1 MSRNVAIAALVGL
14 SLTLA
19 GCDDAF
25 LDTLPPSQISDQI
38 FWTQPQDA
46 LLAVNAIYRD
56 VMGQDKLFLDNATD
70 DSYAQKYFEAQGSQF
85 YGNGSADA
93 NTGWGNGI
101 WATNYRAISRAN
113 ELLANIDRI
122 QGLSPALADRYKGEA
137 SFLRA
142 YYYNMLVSLYGDVPL
157 ILKVLTIQEGRDQTR
172 TPKDQVVDQI
182 LEDLDYAAS
191 VLPTS
196 SGPDDTGR
204 ATKGAALAL
213 KARAALYAG
222 RFDVAAQAAKAV
234 MDLGVYS
241 LYPSYRELFWNVGE
255 GNSEVIF
262 DKQYV
267 QNIASSS
274 LFDLFAPK
282 SLLGGND
289 NSPLRPLVDS
299 YYMKDGL
306 PITESPLYDAS
317 DPYANRDP
325 RLYATILYP
334 GAEFMGQTFQSAPN
348 ADSPDAAKSGFDATA
363 SGYGMA
369 KYVDPADAPSRD
381 NTGLNVILI
390 RYADVLLMYAEAK
403 NEVSGPD
410 PSVHAALDEV
420 RERVDMPDV
429 APGKSQ
435 DELREII
442 RHERRVELALE
453 GLRLFDIRRWKI
465 AEEVMPGMIYGID
478 YIDDDGAKQT
488 VQIEQRRFQV
498 PRDYLWGIPANEIIL
513 APGLTQNPGW

>member
-1 MSRNVAIAALVGL
+1 MNRHIALTALVGL
-14 SLTLA
+14 GLA
-19 GCDDAF
+19 LGGCDDAF
-25 LDTLPPSQISDQI
+25 LNTLPPSQISDQI

-56 VMGQDKLFLDNATD
+56 VMGQDKLFFDNATD

-101 WATNYRAISRAN
+101 WGADYRAISRAN

-122 QGLSPALADRYKGEA
+122 TGLNPKLADRYKGEA

-157 ILKVLTIQEGRDQTR
+157 VLKVLTIQEGKEQTR
-172 TPKDQVVDQI
+172 TPKAQVVDQI
-182 LEDLDYAAS
+182 IKDLDYAAS
-191 VLPTS
+191 VLPNS
-196 SGPDDTGR
+196 YGPDDQGR

-213 KARAALYAG
+213 KARAALYDG
-222 RFDVAAQAAKAV
+222 RWDVAAQAAKAV

-241 LYPSYRELFWNVGE
+241 LYPDYRNLFLNVGE

-267 QNIASSS
+267 QNIASSD
-274 LFDLFAPK
+274 LFDFFAPK

-306 PITESPLYDAS
+306 PITESPLYDEAH
-317 DPYANRDP
+317 PYANRDP

-334 GAEFMGQTFQSAPN
+334 GAEFMGATFESAPN
-348 ADSPDAAKSGFDATA
+348 SNSPDAAKSGFDATA
-363 SGYGMA
+363 SGYGMI
-369 KYVDPADAPSRD
+369 KYVDPADQPNRD
-381 NTGLNVILI
+381 NTGLNVILL

-410 PSVHAALDEV
+410 PSIYAAIDQV
-420 RERVDMPDV
+420 RERAGMPDV
-429 APGKSQ
+429 TPGQSK
-435 DELREII
+435 EALRETI

-465 AEEVMPGMIYGID
+465 AENVMPGMIYGID
-478 YIDDDGAKQT
+478 YVEDGVKKT

-498 PRDYLWGIPANEIIL
+498 PRDYLWGIPANEVIL